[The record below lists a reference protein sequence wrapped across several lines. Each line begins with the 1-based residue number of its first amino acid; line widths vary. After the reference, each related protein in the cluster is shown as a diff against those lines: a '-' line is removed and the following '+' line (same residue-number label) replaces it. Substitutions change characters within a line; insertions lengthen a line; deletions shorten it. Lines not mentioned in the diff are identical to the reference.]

1 MNYIDAVVFLLDGH
15 TDRLMGLADDVERVT
30 GSEAARA
37 GAVVLLLLV
46 SLLSVL
52 LGLALL
58 LVAAPFYAAWAAL
71 ALLWVGV
78 RTAIG
83 YSRIEE

>member
-15 TDRLMGLADDVERVT
+15 TDRLIGLADDVERVT

-37 GAVVLLLLV
+37 GALVLLLLV

-83 YSRIEE
+83 YPRIEE

>member
-1 MNYIDAVVFLLDGH
+1 MNYIDVVVFLLDGH
-15 TDRLMGLADDVERVT
+15 TDRLVGLADDVERVT

-46 SLLSVL
+46 SLLSVA

-58 LVAAPFYAAWAAL
+58 LVAAPFYAVWAVG
-71 ALLWVGV
+71 ALLWVGARNAIHYV
-78 RTAIG
+78 RAD
-83 YSRIEE
+83 